1 MFVGEYYHSL
11 DEKGRVI
18 IPNNFRQILGESFYI
33 TRGFERCLN
42 IYTLTDWNKFS
53 EIISSFSPTDDLMR
67 RLCRFWFSGSVQVNT
82 DKLGR
87 ILIPSFLIE
96 YAQLNREVVIIGA
109 GKHVEIWAKERW
121 EDFKREENIF
131 ENMKEINEK
140 VVELWK
146 K

>member
-11 DEKGRVI
+11 DEKGRLIV
-18 IPNNFRQILGESFYI
+18 PNNFRQLLGETFYL

-42 IYTLTDWNKFS
+42 IYTISDWNNFS

-67 RLCRFWFSGSVQVNT
+67 RLCRFWFSGSVQVTT

-87 ILIPSFLIE
+87 ILIPSFLID
-96 YAQLNREVVIIGA
+96 YAGLYKDVVIIGA
-109 GKHVEIWAKERW
+109 GRHIEIWAKERW
-121 EDFKREENIF
+121 EEFNKEENIL

-140 VVELWK
+140 VSELWK
-146 K
+146 R

>member
-11 DEKGRVI
+11 DEKGRLI
-18 IPNNFRQILGESFYI
+18 IPNDFRQLLGETFYL

-42 IYTLTDWNKFS
+42 IYTITDWNNFS
-53 EIISSFSPTDDLMR
+53 QIISSFSPTDNLMR
-67 RLCRFWFSGSVQVNT
+67 RLCRFWFSGSIQVTT

-96 YAQLNREVVIIGA
+96 YAGLSKEVVIIGA
-109 GKHVEIWAKERW
+109 GKHIEIWAKEKW
-121 EDFKREENIF
+121 EDFNKEENIL
-131 ENMKEINEK
+131 ENMNEINSK
-140 VVELWK
+140 VAELWK

>member
-11 DEKGRVI
+11 DEKGRI
-18 IPNNFRQILGESFYI
+18 IVPNNFRQILGDSFYI

-42 IYTLTDWNKFS
+42 IYTIADWSNFS

-67 RLCRFWFSGSVQVNT
+67 RLCRFWFSGSVQVTT

-87 ILIPSFLIE
+87 VLIPAFLIE

-109 GKHVEIWAKERW
+109 GRHIEIWAKEKW
-121 EDFKREENIF
+121 KDFNKEENIL

-140 VVELWK
+140 ILEIWK
-146 K
+146 R